1 MSDRILQTLKDLR
14 TYALTKPCDI
24 TLFYHEEESALMR
37 FANSA
42 VSLNTTEHLIRLE
55 ITAYDGRK
63 RAGYEMITDLNQI
76 EEMKAGIDVAAEM
89 VEHVQP
95 LAYDPTIP
103 VFTEPYADER
113 AYDASLAEMDGADKL
128 AAFNAAAEG
137 LETPQLQLS
146 GIFSSGTNTLAQINT
161 RSEHTQLFR
170 TTDAQVTAV
179 LAHNTAK
186 WEVQAEQS
194 AQKRADLHP
203 QSLRDELAFLIEQ
216 FAHRPTA
223 QLPLGRYDIVFGPAA
238 TAEMLSFMNWIGF
251 NGGMMKRGYSF
262 LREEQIGQKVLSDQI
277 SLADDAGCLETFP
290 FGRDFTGIPRDRFP
304 IFEHGIFKG
313 FAWRQDDA
321 DEFGEQPTGHTVGH
335 TSLVLQGGDR
345 DVASLAVLA
354 AMPRERDLLYIPF
367 LHYMNIVNPTQ
378 GLLTASSRFGALL
391 LGKDGSTTIP
401 YNVRLTQSLLDVF
414 GDKVAWLSQQTVPY
428 NVSSSY
434 GARNPTAIV
443 VPRFVCVNDLAIS
456 HANASF

>member
-1 MSDRILQTLKDLR
+1 MSDQILQTLKDLR

-63 RAGYEMITDLNQI
+63 RAGYEMITDLNQV
-76 EEMKAGIDVAAEM
+76 EEMRAGIDVAAEM

-103 VFTEPYADER
+103 VFSDAYTDER
-113 AYDASLAEMDGADKL
+113 AYDASLAAMDGADKL
-128 AAFNAAAEG
+128 ATFNAAAEG

-146 GIFSSGTNTLAQINT
+146 GIFSSGTNTIAQINT

-194 AQKRADLHP
+194 AQQRTDLDP
-203 QSLRDELAFLIEQ
+203 QSLHHELAFLVEQ
-216 FAHRPTA
+216 FTHQPAA
-223 QLPLGRYDIVFGPAA
+223 QLPLGRYDTVLGPAA
-238 TAEMLSFMNWIGF
+238 TAEMISFMNWIGF
-251 NGGMMKRGYSF
+251 NGGLMKRGYSF
-262 LREEQIGQKVLSDQI
+262 LREEQVGKKVLSDRFT
-277 SLADDAGCLETFP
+277 LVDDPDRLDTYP
-290 FGRDFTGIPRDRFP
+290 FGRDFTGIRRERRPL
-304 IFEHGIFKG
+304 FEQGVFKG
-313 FAWRQDDA
+313 FIWRQDDA

-335 TSLVLQGGDR
+335 MSLVLEAGTEEVD
-345 DVASLAVLA
+345 SLAALA
-354 AMPRERDLLYIPF
+354 ALPRERDLLYIPF

-391 LGKDGSTTIP
+391 LRKDGSITIP
-401 YNVRLTQSLLDVF
+401 YNVRLTQSLPDVF
-414 GDKVAWLSQQTVPY
+414 GDKVAWLSKQSVAY
-428 NVSSSY
+428 NTSSSY